1 LKKDIPAKPLE
12 LVRLINLIL
21 FFDIPP
27 RATISLFESFDI
39 KLNLFIPRKLLFSLK
54 IEDIKILLTFCFS
67 LILISL
73 TLWAEPINKNFFL
86 NVKPK
91 WEKSLLNE
99 GKYAPSKSN
108 LIDNFILLDIK
119 NFSLLLLQ

>member
-1 LKKDIPAKPLE
+1 MKKEIPAKPLE

-27 RATISLFESFDI
+27 RATISLFESLDI

-73 TLWAEPINKNFFL
+73 TLCADPINKNSFL
-86 NVKPK
+86 NVKLK
-91 WEKSLLNE
+91 
-99 GKYAPSKSN
+99 
-108 LIDNFILLDIK
+108 
-119 NFSLLLLQ
+119 